1 MLSKGTN
8 ICGYTILV
16 QLEEYIYYEYYQVK
30 DKKGTLFTLK
40 LIDLNLAPPSQLLKN
55 GMLKEMVIMEGI
67 HHPNIIKY
75 CDHGTFKKDH
85 KQYGYIVTEAFHG
98 FPLSEFI
105 KENYPFSDKEIC
117 LISLKILHALN
128 HLQIQGIIHN
138 NLSVKNVLLPVGRNK
153 CEQLKLIDF
162 GFVRT
167 ESEPKDLSSLLCRD
181 NIELLAPEQLSGCG
195 CMQSDIYCVG
205 LIMYELL
212 YGKLPWGSLH
222 YDCSSPETILELFMN
237 RSTPIHFPDRNGE
250 KLDERIQKIVQ
261 TALRNDTQ
269 CRYEMAIDMSSDIEN
284 ILNNSVQDFFDDNPL
299 PDVFEKQRLESSEA
313 TNHHGNGFADVAG
326 LNDIK
331 EMLQRSIIRIL
342 KDRSRAERYKLSI
355 PKGILLYG
363 PPGCGKSFINY

>member
-1 MLSKGTN
+1 M
-8 ICGYTILV
+8 
-16 QLEEYIYYEYYQVK
+16 
-30 DKKGTLFTLK
+30 
-40 LIDLNLAPPSQLLKN
+40 
-55 GMLKEMVIMEGI
+55 
-67 HHPNIIKY
+67 
-75 CDHGTFKKDH
+75 
-85 KQYGYIVTEAFHG
+85 
-98 FPLSEFI
+98 
-105 KENYPFSDKEIC
+105 
-117 LISLKILHALN
+117 
-128 HLQIQGIIHN
+128 
-138 NLSVKNVLLPVGRNK
+138 
-153 CEQLKLIDF
+153 
-162 GFVRT
+162 
-167 ESEPKDLSSLLCRD
+167 LCRD